1 MITMKT
7 KKQSTPQSFYP
18 LVDGAVGKEAAE
30 AISKLFGLTLAE
42 VTQDSRRSR
51 FVTPRFAIAYVLH
64 RGHGL
69 DSEVVAQIIGR
80 QRCAVSYACTQF
92 QNWVDTVPDSASML
106 ARCEYVASQV
116 FDKLPTGVEQVT
128 PQVHHKITTSV
139 EQVVDRSARNETPNA
154 TGCSVKQ
161 QNKEE
166 KSTTYA
172 QNTENAPSLYKYIY
186 KNSKGVPKGEAV
198 EYTLPPRLDNPD
210 FFGVWNEWLNHR
222 GDIKKPLT
230 QNMVKA
236 QLKMMAREG
245 AAVSIETMQSSMEQ
259 GWTGLFPD
267 KITGGKN
274 NARFKNNKSNN
285 EGFNKGD
292 GSAYEAKA
300 RSRGAEDVGEAFSL

>member
-1 MITMKT
+1 MITMTERIPKGFSPIMAGTAWERIAQAIAEHFGQTLKTIRSRGKQAELITPRFIIYHIMHRHYGMSSKSVGKILHRDRGSVINGCRQFSNWMDTTRSANTLLARCLQLVEQTCEQEGFNVSTDVPINCKQSVQQCANNDEAPKT
-7 KKQSTPQSFYP
+7 KKKP
-18 LVDGAVGKEAAE
+18 K
-30 AISKLFGLTLAE
+30 
-42 VTQDSRRSR
+42 
-51 FVTPRFAIAYVLH
+51 
-64 RGHGL
+64 
-69 DSEVVAQIIGR
+69 
-80 QRCAVSYACTQF
+80 
-92 QNWVDTVPDSASML
+92 
-106 ARCEYVASQV
+106 
-116 FDKLPTGVEQVT
+116 
-128 PQVHHKITTSV
+128 
-139 EQVVDRSARNETPNA
+139 
-154 TGCSVKQ
+154 CSVKA
-161 QNKEE
+161 E
-166 KSTTYA
+166 KPSELFTPYC

-259 GWTGLFPD
+259 GWTRLFPD
-267 KITGGKN
+267 KITGKN

-285 EGFNKGD
+285 AGFNKGD

-300 RSRGAEDVGEAFSL
+300 RSRGAEEVGEAFSL